1 MAKRMSVLTFLTY
14 VDFFSDH
21 IPVTVLEGQCVLF
34 EAESLKWLE
43 SHGTLYVLE
52 ATLLSAKIDR
62 QMILLRV
69 RGKEYNFRPQI
80 S

>member
-21 IPVTVLEGQCVLF
+21 IPITVQEGQHVLC

-69 RGKEYNFRPQI
+69 RGKEYNFRPHI